1 MSSSADTVVP
11 NFEGMEEAAEVSADK
26 VKSGV
31 KPQEARRGWIK
42 MSKWQ

>member
-1 MSSSADTVVP
+1 LPEIDTV
-11 NFEGMEEAAEVSADK
+11 EEMEEAAEVSADK

-31 KPQEARRGWIK
+31 KPQEARRVWIK